1 MFRPKPCYPLFLLLV
16 LLSLTHRSMAQVS
29 CTAVF
34 VNEYRGTGGGPLQP
48 HAVKA
53 LPDGTLLVAGRAA
66 LVTSSTYDGFVSKHA
81 ADGTPVWTFF
91 LGGAGND
98 DFTGITPLT
107 DGSFMLYGT
116 TSSFGYPGGK
126 GWLVHIDA
134 NGAVLWS
141 GQLGATGTGTD
152 RIKTVQQYT
161 DGDIVG
167 SFNAN
172 DSSAASDPVIFKMGL
187 DGTLRWTHRFDNG
200 NDDSYTTLAISGD
213 TVYAGGYYSSGGM
226 KLAVLTE
233 VGAATGADLLSRNL
247 NNGDA
252 TLNEEVN
259 SLEIYNNIIS
269 YGIYVTKGSSYSATN
284 ALVYVQTDLAGNNRS
299 VTYAQDPQ
307 GLSPLKAI
315 RTPDGGFMVLRTN
328 EATVGYPSLYK
339 VNAYGYMDWG
349 LALQNFGIF
358 STADVFPDGGTITA
372 GHYLM
377 LTGGFGEGMNL
388 TRATARG
395 EIGSCNIS
403 AGRLNAGPSGYQTAA
418 FTWAAEPLFPVLS
431 AVIAPVS
438 APDPLTVL
446 SSSCASSVCTDQTP
460 IPAGC
465 GKTYNIQYTSE
476 RSSLLRDV
484 IATTDGGRV
493 AVGNLMNT
501 IDDNA
506 FAQLDGLVTKYQS
519 NGSIAWTKNYNIPG
533 HAMYFRRILHTADG
547 NLLVFTNDY
556 YTIANYAYAAMGML
570 KLDNNGNILWYRQF
584 SNGYTEIADAV
595 STPDNGFVVALND
608 NYGSGAED
616 YSNVTRF
623 DPNGNVLWR
632 TQVTQP
638 AYTPIYRAIT
648 CTQDAVFV
656 GYDTYLY
663 AYDEFGVDRL
673 DLATGNMIY
682 SRRHTAGTGTFV
694 QVNSLFAINDSA
706 YIFLYDNVSG
716 TTTNLMVGLDKQGNI
731 FRGLHLGADPM
742 LPINDAVY
750 GYLDATPPSVAITA
764 DQDFWLASRVSVSGA
779 DYVTVTHLKVDGTVE
794 SSKLHSAISG
804 YQIYNTRPQGKG
816 LILVGS
822 LLAQHTGNDF
832 FTNSFALKL
841 DSTGQL
847 QTGASANCVATDRP
861 FPVTPCTT
869 CGDVFEQPKTA
880 GPPYTGTMTPASPYN
895 QNNDMT
901 SVLLCFQQGNCNT
914 VNLKQKGPACALHDT
929 LVYYL
934 DNSANCG
941 AAATW
946 TYDPSILLPSMVTGD
961 SIQLVVQKAGATS
974 VGAQIEG
981 YCSYSSQTIPVNI
994 VLGGAPSLGLPA
1006 DTVICTNGPIS
1017 LQAAPGF
1024 ASYLWNDNSTASSLQ
1039 VSVPGQYSVVATDLC
1054 GNPQTA
1060 STLVTDANAAFHLTP
1075 DTIRCNSDIDT
1086 LRASVGYTDYQWSPG
1101 NNLQAFGNEALVTP
1115 GVTTLY
1121 TVTAQL
1127 SPGCTVTHSALVT
1140 ALLSP
1145 PVSLGDDSSICSGD
1159 SLLLDAGLLF
1169 NSYSWSTGATGSKIY
1184 VSQAG
1189 VYSLSALYSNGCAS
1203 RDTFQLL
1210 SLYTV
1215 AAPALNKDSVLCIG
1229 TDRALNAGPGYAS
1242 YLWND
1247 GSTGPSLDISQPGL
1261 YWVSVT
1267 DQHGCVAADTAN
1279 VVAMVAPPA
1288 GFLVPDTSIC
1298 QYGDLVISTL
1308 VPFAGYSWSDLSTG
1322 SSLTITQP
1330 GVYWVQVTDNN
1341 GCIAKDSILVSG
1353 KECLVGLF
1361 VPNAFTP
1368 NGDGHND
1375 RFKPLYY
1382 GTAAHFDFAVFNRW
1396 GQKVFETQSPGG
1408 AGWDGTINGTPSP
1421 GGVYVWYC
1429 RYQPDGQPEAMAK
1442 GTVILIR

>member
-1 MFRPKPCYPLFLLLV
+1 MFRPKPRPFSFLLLI
-16 LLSLTHRSMAQVS
+16 LLSLASRSMAQVS

-53 LPDGTLLVAGRAA
+53 LPDGTLLVAGRAS
-66 LVTSSTYDGFVSKHA
+66 LVTSSTYDGFISKHA
-81 ADGTPVWTFF
+81 ADGTPIWTFF
-91 LGGAGND
+91 VGGAGND
-98 DFTGITPLT
+98 DLTGITPLT

-126 GWLVHIDA
+126 GWLVHIDP
-134 NGAVLWS
+134 NGTVLWS

-200 NDDSYTTLAISGD
+200 NDDSFTTLAISGD
-213 TVYAGGYYSSGGM
+213 TVYAGGYYSTGGM

-233 VGAATGADLLSRNL
+233 VRVTTGNDLLSRNPG
-247 NNGDA
+247 NGDA

-259 SLEIYNNIIS
+259 SLEIYNNSIS
-269 YGIYVTKGSSYSATN
+269 YGIYVTKGSGYTATN
-284 ALVYVQTDLAGNNRS
+284 GFVYVQTDLAGNNRS

-307 GLSPLKAI
+307 GLSPLKA
-315 RTPDGGFMVLRTN
+315 RRAPDGGFILLRTN
-328 EATVGYPSLYK
+328 EATTGYPALYK
-339 VNAYGYMDWG
+339 VNSYGYTDWSFD
-349 LALQNFGIF
+349 LNNNAYAIF
-358 STADVFPDGGTITA
+358 STADVLPDGGAITA
-372 GHYLM
+372 GHYFVI
-377 LTGGFGEGMNL
+377 TGGFSEAMNL
-388 TRATARG
+388 TRSTARG
-395 EIGSCNIS
+395 EIGSCNITGS
-403 AGRLNAGPSGYQTAA
+403 RLDAGPSSYQTQP
-418 FTWAAEPLFPVLS
+418 FTWAAEPLLTPLS
-431 AVIAPVS
+431 ATLAAAS
-438 APDPLTVL
+438 EPDPLTVL
-446 SSSCASSVCTDQTP
+446 SSSCAGSVCTDQTP

-465 GKTYNIQYTSE
+465 GKTYNIQYTSA
-476 RSSLLRDV
+476 RSSMLRDV
-484 IATTDGGRV
+484 IATADGGRV

-501 IDDNA
+501 VDVNA
-506 FAQLDGLVTKYQS
+506 FALVDGLVTKYQS
-519 NGSIAWTKNYNIPG
+519 NGDIAWTKNYNIPG
-533 HAMYFRRILHTADG
+533 NTGNTMMLRRILHTADG
-547 NLLVFTNDY
+547 NLLVIGNNY
-556 YTIANYAYAAMGML
+556 YTVGSYDFASMGML
-570 KLDNNGNILWYRQF
+570 KLDNNGNVLWYRQY
-584 SNGYTEIADAV
+584 SDNYTEVSDAV

-608 NYGSGAED
+608 NSGSAASI
-616 YSNVTRF
+616 YSYVARF
-623 DPNGNVLWR
+623 DPNGNFVWR
-632 TQVTQP
+632 TQVVQP
-638 AYTPIYRAIT
+638 GYNPYYKAIT

-656 GYDTYLY
+656 GYDSYLGPY
-663 AYDEFGVDRL
+663 EEFGVDRL
-673 DLATGNMIY
+673 DLATGKMMY
-682 SRRHTAGTGTFV
+682 SRRHTAGSSASL
-694 QVNSLFAINDSA
+694 QLNNLFAINDSA
-706 YIFLYDNVSG
+706 YVFLYDNVSG
-716 TTTNLMVGLDKQGNI
+716 TTTNLMVGLDQQGNI
-731 FRGLHLGADPM
+731 FRSLQLGADPIV
-742 LPINDAVY
+742 PVNDAVF
-750 GYLDATPPSVAITA
+750 GFLDGSPPTVTMTA
-764 DQDFWLASRVSVSGA
+764 DQDFWLTSRISLSGT
-779 DYVTVTHLKVDGTVE
+779 DYVTVTRLKPDGTVE
-794 SSKLHSAISG
+794 LSKLHSAISG
-804 YQIYNTRPQGKG
+804 YQIYNARPQGKG

-822 LLAQHTGNDF
+822 LLAQHTGNAN
-832 FTNSFALKL
+832 FTNSFVLKL

-847 QTGASANCVATDRP
+847 QTGATANCVATDRP

-880 GPPYTGTMTPASPYN
+880 GPPVLGTMTTASPFN

-914 VNLKQKGPACALHDT
+914 VSLKQKGPACALHDT

-946 TYDPSILLPSMVTGD
+946 TYDPTILLPGMITGD
-961 SIQLVVQKAGATS
+961 SIQLVVQKAGATT

-994 VLGGAPSLGLPA
+994 VLGTTPSLGLPA

-1060 STLVTDANAAFHLTP
+1060 STLVTDANTAFHLSP

-1086 LRASVGYTDYQWSPG
+1086 LRASGGYTDYQWSPAY
-1101 NNLQAFGNEALVTP
+1101 NLQPQGNLAIVAP

-1127 SPGCTVTHSALVT
+1127 SPGCTVAHSALVT
-1140 ALLSP
+1140 ALSSP
-1145 PVSLGDDSSICSGD
+1145 AVSLGDDSSICSGD
-1159 SLLLDAGLLF
+1159 SLLLDAGPLF
-1169 NSYSWSTGATGSKIY
+1169 DSYQWSTGATDSKIY
-1184 VSQAG
+1184 VSLAG
-1189 VYSLSALYSNGCAS
+1189 IYTLSALYSNGCAS
-1203 RDTFQLL
+1203 RDTFRLL

-1215 AAPALNKDSVLCIG
+1215 VAPALNKDSVLCIG
-1229 TDRALNAGPGYAS
+1229 TGRALDAGPGYAS
-1242 YLWND
+1242 YLWNN
-1247 GSTGPSLDISQPGL
+1247 GSTGPSIDITQPGV
-1261 YWVSVT
+1261 YWVSVM
-1267 DQHGCVAADTAN
+1267 DQHGCVAADTTH
-1279 VVAMVAPPA
+1279 VVETV
-1288 GFLVPDTSIC
+1288 
-1298 QYGDLVISTL
+1298 
-1308 VPFAGYSWSDLSTG
+1308 
-1322 SSLTITQP
+1322 
-1330 GVYWVQVTDNN
+1330 
-1341 GCIAKDSILVSG
+1341 
-1353 KECLVGLF
+1353 CLVGLF

-1382 GTAAHFDFAVFNRW
+1382 GTESHFDFTVFNRW
-1396 GQKVFETQSPGG
+1396 GQKVFETQSPAA

-1421 GGVYVWYC
+1421 AGVYVWYC
-1429 RYQPDGQPEAMAK
+1429 RYQPDGQPEVLAK